1 MIGRRQ
7 VVVRLTSEDAAIVAL
22 DDLDDATPGEKIG
35 QQVTERIFSRRENG
49 AQQAGR
55 A

>member
-1 MIGRRQ
+1 
-7 VVVRLTSEDAAIVAL
+7 VAL

-35 QQVTERIFSRRENG
+35 QQVTEGVFSRSENG